1 VDTNTDAPRPG
12 ARGWARTGLYG
23 GLLLSLAGNE
33 AHVWGDGFPGWGPA
47 VASIVWP
54 ALLFVALEIV
64 LHMGPGYVWAKWVG
78 LGSVAAVS
86 GAVSYWHLSSVLRS
100 WHYGPLAWFGPLA
113 VDGLM
118 VLSTVVLTRLIDAD
132 VPRPVVPVRPPSRV
146 FAGPQSLPE
155 PAPVPEQPAP
165 EVHPVIP
172 PQPNPPERVQPAK
185 PADNPQRRPQGV
197 HISPQGVELR
207 GADLKADA
215 ILRVLSSVSRERPRG
230 LTNTELAAQYVPPL
244 STRTAE
250 AIGAEARKAIG
261 ERVNGHGPAAVIR

>member
-197 HISPQGVELR
+197 HIRDGRELR
-207 GADLKADA
+207 GPELEADA
-215 ILRVLSSVSRERPRG
+215 VALVRAEGLSNAKLAER
-230 LTNTELAAQYVPPL
+230 YVPPL
-244 STRTAE
+244 RS
-250 AIGAEARKAIG
+250 RKAEEFG
-261 ERVNGHGPAAVIR
+261 AKARSRVNGHGPAVIR